1 MIIIFRAVQ
10 AIGGATICQLELSEV
25 LQLKPSP
32 EYLLGGKWY
41 YLQRGPLV
49 MKSEKSMTKLRQS
62 RQHGALLI
70 LAMMLVPT
78 HEQCS

>member
-1 MIIIFRAVQ
+1 MHLGQFTLLVE
-10 AIGGATICQLELSEV
+10 ATICQPELSEV

-49 MKSEKSMTKLRQS
+49 MNSEKSL
-62 RQHGALLI
+62 
-70 LAMMLVPT
+70 
-78 HEQCS
+78 